1 MKRNLQRGVTTRNA
15 RNKRLEK
22 AVHAIRHGDDFE
34 REKAIEYLISRP
46 TKKTVEHVLP
56 LLQEKDTPTRMAA
69 IEVIK
74 KTGHANIEAVV
85 RLLADDNEDIKVY
98 ACEIMTSLKSVET
111 IPNLINLLDNG
122 SENVK
127 NAAVVALGEFNDERA
142 VNALLGK
149 LQDDQW
155 IVFSAICSLGKTRHQ
170 GAVEPLLQIFQQGD
184 EELSLAAC
192 EVLMGFEDDGILD
205 RMFNILKGWSKKKRE
220 RYVEVIIQ
228 QGNENLFLRLK
239 HRMGQDLFEH
249 LLTYVTYGK
258 PGSIPI
264 LRLIIH
270 FKNLQTCK
278 VLLEN
283 LKLIDP
289 DEAEYDEVLQ
299 LFLSLSQVWKHNIK
313 EYLCNGDEY
322 TQTIVKAC
330 GIMNIR
336 INEDLLIASFLASSA
351 MVRREIIK
359 NADKIVSGK
368 GYDLLKEAV
377 KDQDGHVRSYAVKA
391 IGTMKLKKLENDIVA
406 LAKEGFMD
414 VRINALKAL
423 IEVDRDEAMQ
433 LVRQFVNK
441 GSAEDKKTYLAVAR
455 NITGEAN
462 FPLIRQLFADKDEG
476 IRKAAVKVIGNF
488 IDDEKYG
495 EIFQKLLKDENI
507 PHEVFKIIKEKK
519 LTQFRTLLND
529 IFTDTTKGLWT
540 RYYALLALGA
550 FEDPSLF
557 ELFIEGLN
565 DENSLIKIGSLKAL
579 SDLKDNRAVVY
590 VKPFINNK
598 DEDVRSTAEFVMN
611 SLGVF

>member
-1 MKRNLQRGVTTRNA
+1 MKKSSKRDMTTRKA

-22 AVHAIRHGDDFE
+22 AVNAIRQGDDFE

-46 TKKTVEHVLP
+46 TKKTVESMLP

-69 IEVIK
+69 VEVIK

-85 RLLADDNEDIKVY
+85 GLLANDNEDIRVY
-98 ACEIMTSLKSVET
+98 ACEIMTSLKSAET
-111 IPNLINLLDNG
+111 IPNLITLLDNG

-142 VNALLGK
+142 VNALLGV

-170 GAVEPLLQIFQQGD
+170 GAVKPLLQIFQQSD

-192 EVLMGFEDDGILD
+192 EVLMDFEDDSILD
-205 RMFNILKGWSKKKRE
+205 KMFNILKGWSKKKRE

-239 HRMGQDLFEH
+239 QRMGQDLFEH

-258 PGSIPI
+258 PSSIPV
-264 LRLIIH
+264 LRLMTH

-283 LKLIDP
+283 LKQIDP

-299 LFLSLSQVWKHNIK
+299 LFLSRGL
-313 EYLCNGDEY
+313 
-322 TQTIVKAC
+322 
-330 GIMNIR
+330 MNIR
-336 INEDLLIASFLASSA
+336 IHEDLLITSFLASSA
-351 MVRREIIK
+351 TARREIIK

-377 KDQDGHVRSYAVKA
+377 KDQDGHVKSYAVKA

-406 LAKEGFMD
+406 LSKEGFMD

-423 IEVDRDEAMQ
+423 IELDRNEAMQ
-433 LVRQFVNK
+433 LLQQFVND
-441 GSAEDKKTYLAVAR
+441 GSTEDKKAYLAVAR
-455 NITGEAN
+455 NITGDGN
-462 FPLIRQLFADKDEG
+462 FPLIRQLFAEKDEG
-476 IRKAAVKVIGNF
+476 IRKAAVTVIGNF
-488 IDDEKYG
+488 IGDERYG
-495 EIFQKLLKDENI
+495 EIFQKLLKAENI

-519 LTQFRTLLND
+519 LTQFRAPLND
-529 IFTDTTKGLWT
+529 IFTDTTKGLWA

-579 SDLKDNRAVVY
+579 SDLKDHRAIAY

-598 DEDVRSTAEFVMN
+598 DDDVRSTAEFVMN